1 MSGGHFNYAYATI
14 ENELCG
20 QMEDAELND
29 LMLDIGKLAHDLEWW
44 KSGDTSEKEYRKTVK
59 AFKAKWFEAD
69 RNKRIEKYVKEA
81 FDKTKNAMLKMIG
94 HYEGSYD
101 EENYYPESDLD
112 DWMEYTE

>member
-1 MSGGHFNYAYATI
+1 MSGGSHNYAFARI
-14 ENELCG
+14 ENDLCG

-44 KSGDTSEKEYRKTVK
+44 KSGDTSEATYRKTVK

-101 EENYYPESDLD
+101 EEDYPESDLD

>member
-1 MSGGHFNYAYATI
+1 MSGGSLNYVFCQI
-14 ENELCG
+14 ENNLCG

-81 FDKTKNAMLKMIG
+81 IASKDGKKWVICICAIKNGKKLDVMKMRDTLML
-94 HYEGSYD
+94 EYD
-101 EENYYPESDLD
+101 
-112 DWMEYTE
+112 